1 MFNYY
6 RHDILCILYSVY
18 CILFTLYSLVY
29 DIMIYICCYLLQGTK
44 SEVIRNIE
52 AELVVPKI
60 SPPSIT
66 FLQFH
71 FLREISVDN
80 HQAAKQGIIGIE
92 YSHDKSSLLGRKEI
106 FVN

>member
-1 MFNYY
+1 MIYY
-6 RHDILCILYSVY
+6 VY
-18 CILFTLYSLVY
+18 CIVYIVYSLLYSPVY
-29 DIMIYICCYLLQGTK
+29 DIMIYICFYLLQGTK

-60 SPPSIT
+60 SPSSIT

-80 HQAAKQGIIGIE
+80 HQTAKQGIIDID
-92 YSHDKSSLLGRKEI
+92 YFHD
-106 FVN
+106 